1 MHCIEYTIHVICVT
15 AVPAFVCVQY
25 AQWKFAHRF
34 SRISSSLDVA
44 RSLSLRLTLHSS
56 INLFCTRSSPF
67 DFPSILLSHTTT
79 AAAAA
84 ASVVVFPHF
93 FFALR
98 FFSLHFFQWP
108 VGMCACAC
116 VLSYAVITHQ
126 CHFER
131 WKAHTSHSFSIPI
144 CHHKNPWPLSLFIC
158 RFGHLVG
165 GKCFNSCNNFFPT
178 EFVFP
183 PVFCSRECVLCV
195 QQSHIG
201 DKI

>member
-1 MHCIEYTIHVICVT
+1 MSYAWLLFQLSCVSNMLNENLHT
-15 AVPAFVCVQY
+15 D
-25 AQWKFAHRF
+25 
-34 SRISSSLDVA
+34 SLESALHWMLLA
-44 RSLSLRLTLHSS
+44 RSHFAWLFSS
-56 INLFCTRSSPF
+56 IYLFCTRSSRF

-84 ASVVVFPHF
+84 AASVGVFPHF

-183 PVFCSRECVLCV
+183 PVFCSRECVCATI
-195 QQSHIG
+195 SYRW
-201 DKI
+201 

>member
-34 SRISSSLDVA
+34 SWISSSLDVA
-44 RSLSLRLTLHSS
+44 RSLSLRLTLLVYLSFLHALISVWLSVNPLIAHYYCGCCCCICCCFSS
-56 INLFCTRSSPF
+56 L
-67 DFPSILLSHTTT
+67 
-79 AAAAA
+79 
-84 ASVVVFPHF
+84 

-116 VLSYAVITHQ
+116 ACVPSYAVITHQ

-183 PVFCSRECVLCV
+183 PVFCSRECVCATI
-195 QQSHIG
+195 SYRW
-201 DKI
+201 